1 MPAGGKTR
9 THRAFA
15 RLIDDPRQQL
25 NSCGRKAYRPRG
37 NRRRDEPV
45 KGLPTWSSSR
55 RTGAQEDRLTAE
67 TAFLFVSDGVSREDK
82 YDFGGKHNENQKKS
96 IGISPRNRYGVQSEH
111 RSVCTRWWY
120 HHQRDHQRRN
130 RNSHDDGV
138 NYVRATLN
146 GTTNYTASEYS
157 LRTATIT
164 FAASEEATSD
174 DVDLTENDDGTYTA
188 SADLFNKCA
197 DVYVGDTLYRFAAG
211 LKSGD
216 VTIDAN
222 DPWKVDFTIGGES
235 FTNNAY
241 NVQNP
246 DIGTSTEP
254 DGWTGIA
261 YTVRGTLPAGSD
273 ISALA
278 MTVEK
283 NNADATVSGSCVT
296 SEGGDDYTLNLSG
309 TDKMI
314 TVTYDDMTRN
324 YYVAATVTGSG
335 KINVTIMIDASNADV
350 AYPTQVSEI
359 DSKMGTASGDN
370 TGYVRLEIDSGKTV
384 YDALVD
390 ATTTAGITIGA
401 QNSRRLCLCDR
412 RHWCRW
418 PCGLDVLCER
428 RSPHGWRGQLCSD

>member
-1 MPAGGKTR
+1 MILEENTMKTKR
-9 THRAFA
+9 RALALVLAIVMVFSLSIAAFA
-15 RLIDDPRQQL
+15 RDGGTITSATI
-25 NSCGRKAYRPRG
+25 NG
-37 NRRRDEPV
+37 
-45 KGLPTWSSSR
+45 
-55 RTGAQEDRLTAE
+55 E
-67 TAFLFVSDGVSREDK
+67 TATVTT
-82 YDFGGKHNENQKKS
+82 
-96 IGISPRNRYGVQSEH
+96 I
-111 RSVCTRWWY
+111 
-120 HHQRDHQRRN
+120 
-130 RNSHDDGV
+130 DGV

-324 YYVAATVTGSG
+324 YYVAATVTDSG

-384 YDALVD
+384 YDALVN

-401 QNSRRLCLCDR
+401 QNSSYGVYVYAIGGIGAGGRAG
-412 RHWCRW
+412 WMYSVNGAV
-418 PCGLDVLCER
+418 PMVGAASYVLTDGDEIIWYCV
-428 RSPHGWRGQLCSD
+428 GYK

>member
-1 MPAGGKTR
+1 MAKAVKINIFQEEIHMKNMRKLTALLLAVVMVLSLSIA
-9 THRAFA
+9 AFA
-15 RLIDDPRQQL
+15 RDGGTIT
-25 NSCGRKAYRPRG
+25 NATING
-37 NRRRDEPV
+37 
-45 KGLPTWSSSR
+45 
-55 RTGAQEDRLTAE
+55 E
-67 TAFLFVSDGVSREDK
+67 TAT
-82 YDFGGKHNENQKKS
+82 
-96 IGISPRNRYGVQSEH
+96 IS
-111 RSVCTRWWY
+111 TT
-120 HHQRDHQRRN
+120 
-130 RNSHDDGV
+130 
-138 NYVRATLN
+138 NYITATLN
-146 GTTNYTASEYS
+146 GTTAFSASEYS
-157 LRTATIT
+157 LRNATISFTASAAPTATGVT
-164 FAASEEATSD
+164 FTAGA
-174 DVDLTENDDGTYTA
+174 NNTYTA
-188 SADLFNKCA
+188 TGVDLFNKCL
-197 DVYVGDTLYRFAAG
+197 DVTVDGTVYHFAAG
-211 LKSGD
+211 LKNGTVD
-216 VTIDAN
+216 IDDA
-222 DPWKVDFTIGGES
+222 DPLKVVFTIEDVA

-246 DIGTSTEP
+246 NIGTSEEP

-384 YDALVD
+384 YDALVN

-401 QNSRRLCLCDR
+401 QNSSYGVYVYAIGGIGAGGRAG
-412 RHWCRW
+412 WMYSVNGAV
-418 PCGLDVLCER
+418 PMVGAASYVLTDGDEIIWYCV
-428 RSPHGWRGQLCSD
+428 GYK